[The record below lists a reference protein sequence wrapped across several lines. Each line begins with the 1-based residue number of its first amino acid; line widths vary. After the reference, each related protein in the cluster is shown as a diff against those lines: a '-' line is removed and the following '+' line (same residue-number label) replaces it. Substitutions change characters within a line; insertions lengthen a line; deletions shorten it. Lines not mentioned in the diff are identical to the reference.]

1 MKKLIPLFLLTLFIS
16 GCQSLSS
23 NEVYI
28 AHVLVSVPE
37 GSTSKVRNKAL
48 TRIKSVQF
56 VLNSGAIGFSQAA
69 LESSDCPSKDNGG
82 IIGWLDLN
90 DPEVIAKYPP
100 QLLHVASSLKKDE
113 MSEPFRTKYGYHI
126 LKCYGRR

>member
-1 MKKLIPLFLLTLFIS
+1 MKKLIPLLLLTFLIS

-28 AHVLVSVPE
+28 AHVLVSIPE
-37 GSTSKVRNKAL
+37 GATPKMRTRAR
-48 TRIKSVQF
+48 TRIQSVEL
-56 VLNSGAIGFSQAA
+56 VLKSGAIGFSQAA

-100 QLLHVASSLKKDE
+100 QLLHMAGTLKKDE
-113 MSEPFRTKYGYHI
+113 ISKPFRTKYGYHI

>member
-1 MKKLIPLFLLTLFIS
+1 MKKIIPLFLLTLFIS

-28 AHVLVSVPE
+28 AHILVTIPE
-37 GSTSKVRNKAL
+37 GATPKMKQRAV
-48 TRIKSVQF
+48 TRIKSTEF
-56 VLNSGAIGFSQAA
+56 VLKSGAIGFAQAA
-69 LESSDCPSKDNGG
+69 QENSDCPSKENGG

-100 QLLHVASSLKKDE
+100 QLLHVAGTLKKDE
-113 MSEPFRTKYGYHI
+113 MSKPFRTKYGFHI